1 MLAIAITLLVLDLA
15 LRPPGSSLEQ
25 ELRDRLAYLVYLV
38 RFLMIGA
45 GWIAH
50 NSLTNDLDRIDRIFL
65 RLNLLFPLSAAVL
78 PFPTR
83 IVGDVLERAPS
94 C

>member
-1 MLAIAITLLVLDLA
+1 
-15 LRPPGSSLEQ
+15 
-25 ELRDRLAYLVYLV
+25 
-38 RFLMIGA
+38 MIGG

-65 RLNLLFPLSAAVL
+65 RLNLVFLFSAAVL
-78 PFPTR
+78 PFPTP
-83 IVGDVLERAPS
+83 IVGDPLARAPS